1 MLFLTLAG
9 KLHSLRSL
17 PPNCPPTSITPSSLR
32 PLTSDPHFVI
42 TSPHPPWPQAVVPQ
56 NTTGLTRVS
65 LSPPKSAAQ
74 LSILRGS
81 LAELGRTEVPLQTH
95 FATSLLITTLGLL
108 LADSQPLKKKNRRKS
123 PSKTSSWD
131 HFANGALSQPH
142 RRAMWLMTRS
152 PPAAGRP
159 RAHTGKQSR
168 PAKLSSS
175 SMLETKN
182 HRKIAP
188 IQSNALRPP
197 GSSAMQTSPPKT
209 LVSRFPCNPRQELL
223 KLKGWGGES

>member
-1 MLFLTLAG
+1 MATSRGPPKHNWANPSLTL
-9 KLHSLRSL
+9 
-17 PPNCPPTSITPSSLR
+17 TPKVCS
-32 PLTSDPHFVI
+32 T
-42 TSPHPPWPQAVVPQ
+42 
-56 NTTGLTRVS
+56 
-65 LSPPKSAAQ
+65 

-108 LADSQPLKKKNRRKS
+108 LADSQPLKNRRKS

-182 HRKIAP
+182 HRKIA
-188 IQSNALRPP
+188 QSSPMPCVPRAAPQCKRRPP
-197 GSSAMQTSPPKT
+197 
-209 LVSRFPCNPRQELL
+209 
-223 KLKGWGGES
+223 KL

>member
-1 MLFLTLAG
+1 M
-9 KLHSLRSL
+9 
-17 PPNCPPTSITPSSLR
+17 
-32 PLTSDPHFVI
+32 TSDPHFVI

>member
-17 PPNCPPTSITPSSLR
+17 PSNCPPTSITPSSLR

-108 LADSQPLKKKNRRKS
+108 LADSQPLKKKKQAKISQQNVVLGSLRQRSPLPTPQAGNVANDSKPSCGGETQSTHGETEQTSETELKQHVGNEKS
-123 PSKTSSWD
+123 P
-131 HFANGALSQPH
+131 
-142 RRAMWLMTRS
+142 
-152 PPAAGRP
+152 
-159 RAHTGKQSR
+159 
-168 PAKLSSS
+168 
-175 SMLETKN
+175 KN
-182 HRKIAP
+182 CP

>member
-42 TSPHPPWPQAVVPQ
+42 TSPHPPWPQALVPQ

-108 LADSQPLKKKNRRKS
+108 LADSQPLKKKQAKISQQNVVLGSLRQRSPLPTPQAGNVANDSKPSCGGETQSTHGETEQTSETELKQHVGNEKS
-123 PSKTSSWD
+123 PKNCPNPVQCPASPGQLRNANVAPQNSS
-131 HFANGALSQPH
+131 LQIP
-142 RRAMWLMTRS
+142 M
-152 PPAAGRP
+152 
-159 RAHTGKQSR
+159 
-168 PAKLSSS
+168 
-175 SMLETKN
+175 
-182 HRKIAP
+182 
-188 IQSNALRPP
+188 
-197 GSSAMQTSPPKT
+197 
-209 LVSRFPCNPRQELL
+209 
-223 KLKGWGGES
+223 